1 VRLSLSLAL
10 HAICKEKNSRVSDP
24 PGKPKNV
31 GNDHQNPP
39 AQFLQRYLIK
49 KNLTPTCLFQLHT
62 KSNLLFHTRVNKE
75 WRHTM
80 ALPFTLKS
88 ILRQKK
94 KYNGNSKYFTMQK
107 L

>member
-1 VRLSLSLAL
+1 LKKIIWNFHSFYFLSPFCQNKIKDPKSAVVSLAL

-49 KNLTPTCLFQLHT
+49 KINP
-62 KSNLLFHTRVNKE
+62 N
-75 WRHTM
+75 M
-80 ALPFTLKS
+80 PFS
-88 ILRQKK
+88 AAHKK
-94 KYNGNSKYFTMQK
+94 
-107 L
+107 